1 MVLLSLL
8 TSKPGFNLTSKQNEA
23 AEVLASDAQH
33 IMLFGGSRS
42 GKTFLIVWAIV
53 SRALK
58 APNSRHVSLRFRLGH
73 IKSSI
78 VMDTFPKVM
87 KLCFPNVEYEL
98 NKSDLYARFSNGSEY
113 WFGGLDDKER
123 TEKILGNEYATIHL
137 NECSQIPWNSRN
149 IALTRLAQLVNQSV
163 NGIES
168 TLPLKMYYDE
178 NPPDKG
184 HWTYKL
190 FRSKQDPESKGQLPD
205 PERYASCQLNPKDN
219 EVNLGGEYVKTL
231 QGLSARLQKRFL
243 FGEFRESAP
252 NALFIDET
260 LDRWRVVDDDLPDM
274 IRTLVAVDPSG
285 SDDEDNQ
292 DNDEIGIVVGGLGT
306 DGIGYI
312 WEDLTC
318 KVGPAT
324 WGKIA
329 TQAYERHSANAVVAE
344 VNFGGAMVKHVIH
357 TARARTPFQAVTA
370 SRGKV
375 VRADPVSS
383 LMETGQV
390 RLVGF
395 HRELEDELCGFTTHG
410 YTGERSPNRA
420 DAMIWLVSALFPD
433 LLSTKDRKAKG
444 NIPPPPARAQGW
456 MG

>member
-1 MVLLSLL
+1 MTFQL
-8 TSKPGFNLTSKQNEA
+8 TPKQLEA
-23 AEVLASDAQH
+23 NQLLASIAQH

-42 GKTFLIVWAIV
+42 GKTFLIVRAIV
-53 SRALK
+53 TRALK

-87 KLCFPNVEYEL
+87 KLCFPNVAYEL
-98 NKSDLYARFSNGSEY
+98 NKSDLYARFANGSEY

-149 IALTRLAQLVNQSV
+149 IALTRLAQLVNQNV

-168 TLPLKMYYDE
+168 VLALKMYYDE

-190 FRSKQDPESKGQLPD
+190 FKAHQDPESKGPLPD
-205 PERYASCQLNPKDN
+205 PERYAAMQLNPKDN
-219 EVNLGGEYVKTL
+219 EVNLGAEYVKTL

-243 FGEFRESAP
+243 HGEFRETAP
-252 NALFIDET
+252 NALFVDEV
-260 LDRWRVVDDDLPDM
+260 LDRWRVIDDELPDM
-274 IRTLVAVDPSG
+274 IRVVVGVDPSG
-285 SDDEDNQ
+285 ADDEDNQ

-306 DGIGYI
+306 DGRGYL

-324 WGKIA
+324 WGRIA
-329 TQAYERHSANAVVAE
+329 TQAYERHEADTVVGE
-344 VNFGGAMVKHVIH
+344 VNFGGAMVKHVIQS
-357 TARARTPFQAVTA
+357 ARAKTPFKMLTA

-375 VRADPVSS
+375 VRAEPVSS
-383 LMETGQV
+383 LMETGDV
-390 RLVGF
+390 RIVGTL
-395 HRELEDELCGFTTHG
+395 RELEDELCAFTTHG
-410 YTGERSPNRA
+410 YTGPNSPNRA
-420 DAMIWLVSALFPD
+420 DAAIWVVSELFPH
-433 LLSTKDRKAKG
+433 LMQAQTRKDKARKPTP
-444 NIPPPPARAQGW
+444 PPPPARAQGW